1 MTSLFI
7 LLTSVVSTGEIL
19 SAQEKTHVE
28 IVGFSVGKKDP
39 ESQLGQGLPM
49 TKQPGLETEIF
60 FRLPGRTIL
69 SIDEKQSK
77 ITVTTNEGDQLPLKE
92 LFDGCFQMTVND
104 NPSEGTITLRSAEL
118 PAKSASNILSDG
130 TFVLITGAD
139 LKTVDVDLK
148 LVEGTK
154 I

>member
-49 TKQPGLETEIF
+49 TKQPGLETKK
-60 FRLPGRTIL
+60 RLQTPR
-69 SIDEKQSK
+69 K
-77 ITVTTNEGDQLPLKE
+77 NHP
-92 LFDGCFQMTVND
+92 VN
-104 NPSEGTITLRSAEL
+104 RR
-118 PAKSASNILSDG
+118 
-130 TFVLITGAD
+130 
-139 LKTVDVDLK
+139 KTVKDYRDDK
-148 LVEGTK
+148 
-154 I
+154 